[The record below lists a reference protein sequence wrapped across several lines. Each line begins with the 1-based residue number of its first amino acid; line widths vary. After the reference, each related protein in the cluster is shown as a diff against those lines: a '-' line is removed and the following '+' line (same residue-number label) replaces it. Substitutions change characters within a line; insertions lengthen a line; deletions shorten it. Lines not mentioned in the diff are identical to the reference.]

1 MINES
6 EVNAE
11 QKTVEFEDHNDPQSW
26 LDSWKEIAA
35 YLNRNVRTV
44 QRWEKTEGLPIHRHG
59 HERGSSV
66 TACKRE
72 IDRWQK
78 KRLRASDGITAKQK
92 ELELLIERLRTVLL
106 MERMREAL
114 AILLGMDG
122 TESLFASPDQEISVA
137 AELAGRLRRQAASC

>member
-6 EVNAE
+6 EVNAG
-11 QKTVEFEDHNDPQSW
+11 QKTVAFEDHNDRDSW

-44 QRWEKTEGLPIHRHG
+44 QRWEKIEGLPIHRHV

-66 TACKRE
+66 SACKRE

-78 KRLRASDGITAKQK
+78 RRLHVSDEIPAQQR

-114 AILLGMDG
+114 AILLDTDG
-122 TESLFASPDQEISVA
+122 TENLFASPRQDLSVA
-137 AELAGRLRRQAASC
+137 AESCLRVD